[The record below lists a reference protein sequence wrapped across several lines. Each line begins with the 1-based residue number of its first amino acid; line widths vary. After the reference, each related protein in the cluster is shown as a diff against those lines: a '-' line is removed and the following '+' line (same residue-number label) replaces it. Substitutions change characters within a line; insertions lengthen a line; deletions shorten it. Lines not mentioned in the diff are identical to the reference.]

1 MKTFSYAKTGGDGHL
16 ESTQKKSR
24 HLMDKSQSNK
34 PFKPCFMSNC
44 SPYVPMLN
52 LLYYGG
58 FNLEFLIYTQKNPV
72 IILVV

>member
-1 MKTFSYAKTGGDGHL
+1 
-16 ESTQKKSR
+16 
-24 HLMDKSQSNK
+24 MDKSQSNK

-52 LLYYGG
+52 LLYYVG